1 MAKNEIPEQKQD
13 VFDPSK
19 FKFIGASEGDEIFKE
34 QGPEYFSK
42 TERIVSYVLHGLFAL
57 AAIVLIVLGI
67 YFGTESDYRFE
78 SWGIGAIVG
87 IVLVGVVLLAAVV
100 VSLLHHDF
108 LSRGKANDILKRLA
122 RLYDVSLDFL
132 LSEPSEEKGTTL
144 SPRQAGKLIQAFRD
158 MQQAFE
164 EAGLS
169 KGQES
174 RSAEKRNECTDKCTI
189 AEKTAVRKR
198 EKDN

>member
-1 MAKNEIPEQKQD
+1 MQRTNLESLRKSRGLLQKDVAEILGIPK
-13 VFDPSK
+13 STY
-19 FKFIGASEGDEIFKE
+19 ASYE
-34 QGPEYFSK
+34 QG
-42 TERIVSYVLHGLFAL
+42 
-57 AAIVLIVLGI
+57 
-67 YFGTESDYRFE
+67 
-78 SWGIGAIVG
+78 
-87 IVLVGVVLLAAVV
+87 
-100 VSLLHHDF
+100 
-108 LSRGKANDILKRLA
+108 KAEAGYDVLKRLA

-144 SPRQAGKLIQAFRD
+144 SPRQARRLVLAFKEMR
-158 MQQAFE
+158 QAFE